1 MNPLVTYIEREKE
14 KGFSDSLMRKK
25 LEAAGYTEE
34 DIVTA
39 FREHERYHH
48 YQKVIGTIVDQEAHH
63 KWLILTAFIFGLIL
77 LTAFLAT
84 ILLSL
89 DWSALFSPLL
99 EKLGELGKEKV
110 YIEPQTEQDCS
121 IFTRYREKEQCFL
134 KVAALQDSTDIC
146 LNMTS
151 KVMRYECKT
160 EVWKKNYCNFLILT
174 NQSTAGC

>member
-63 KWLILTAFIFGLIL
+63 KWLIIVAFVFGLII

-84 ILLSL
+84 IFLSF
-89 DWSALFSPLL
+89 DWGILKIPITI
-99 EKLGELGKEKV
+99 GKEVV
-110 YIEPQTEQDCS
+110 YVEPQTEADCAIFGSPQD
-121 IFTRYREKEQCFL
+121 KERCLL
-134 KVAALQDSTDIC
+134 KVAARQDSIEIC
-146 LNMTS
+146 VNMTS
-151 KVMRYECKT
+151 KVMKYECKT

-174 NQSTAGC
+174 NQSVEGC

>member
-63 KWLILTAFIFGLIL
+63 KWLIIVAFVFGLII

-89 DWSALFSPLL
+89 
-99 EKLGELGKEKV
+99 GKETV
-110 YIEPQTEQDCS
+110 HVEPETEQDCS
-121 IFTRYREKEQCFL
+121 IFTYYREKEQCFL

-174 NQSTAGC
+174 NQSTVGC